1 MNSIIFKKLFLATF
15 FLLIISSQ
23 SFAASLEED
32 AKKECGELLTKG
44 QKYASEGNYPKALE
58 YFAKSEIIGEKYQ
71 FNTELFVVKLSTGQ
85 AYKNISNFGDAL
97 RYYMEALEIAKKTPD
112 LKDKG
117 VVIYDYIGTIYN
129 EEKDYKQSLDYHKR
143 AYIGGKEIKL
153 DVLRL
158 VSGINISD
166 VYNKLGDFKQSQKY
180 LMEIKP
186 LLKSELHK
194 QYWNINYAES
204 LFLEGKVTEARKIVE
219 SILKLTDEKNLKREE
234 DDHCYTCIVE
244 LLSKIYDNQNNMD
257 LAILYANKGLKHV
270 VQLQKRID
278 LYEQL
283 SKFHLKKQQP
293 IIAFQYKDSVV
304 LAKDSLSETIK
315 RGLFETNK
323 VKLKIR
329 DYQTEVKHHKENQEA
344 ERKLFIVVII
354 LCLLIFFFIYRAL
367 KNRII
372 KQRQEKIISE
382 NKKKIIDLEL
392 ERLKNNVAEKN
403 KKLSAKA
410 LYLSGR
416 NELIEEVIDSLN
428 EVPAITLN
436 RNVTNHIKTLKN
448 HLRVD
453 DEWDDF
459 INYFEQVNPNF
470 LKALQSK
477 HPQLT
482 ASDIRFICYMYM
494 NLDVKE
500 ISTIFNIT
508 VEATKKRKQRI
519 AKKMDIDMDT
529 MHEYLLKMT

>member
-1 MNSIIFKKLFLATF
+1 MNSIILKKLFISVF
-15 FLLIISSQ
+15 FLLIISPQ
-23 SFAASLEED
+23 SFASILDKD
-32 AKKECGELLTKG
+32 AKKECGELLKKG
-44 QKYASEGNYPKALE
+44 QEYASQGNYPKALE
-58 YFAKSEIIGEKYQ
+58 YLAKSEIIGEKNQ
-71 FNTELFVVKLSTGQ
+71 FNIELFVVKLSTGQ
-85 AYKNISNFGDAL
+85 VYKNISNFGDAL
-97 RYYMEALEIAKKTPD
+97 RYYIDALEIAKKVPE
-112 LKDKG
+112 LKEKG
-117 VVIYDYIGTIYN
+117 IVVYDYIGVIYS
-129 EEKDYKQSLDYHKR
+129 EEKDYNLALDYHMR
-143 AYIGGKEIKL
+143 AYKGSKEIKL
-153 DVLRL
+153 DALEF
-158 VSGINISD
+158 VSAINISD
-166 VYNKLGDFKQSQKY
+166 VYNKLGNFKQSQKY
-180 LMEIKP
+180 LMEVKHLVINQKQ
-186 LLKSELHK
+186 E

-204 LFLEGKVTEARKIVE
+204 LFLERKVQEAKRIVE
-219 SILKLTDEKNLKREE
+219 NTLKIANEKNLKVEE
-234 DDHCYTCIVE
+234 DDHCFTCIVE
-244 LLSKIYDNQNNMD
+244 LLSKIHEDLNNID
-257 LAILYANKGLKHV
+257 LAILYANKGVKYA
-270 VQLQKRID
+270 VQLQKKID

-283 SKFHLKKQQP
+283 SKLHLKKKEP
-293 IIAFQYKDSVV
+293 VIAFQYKDSVV

-329 DYQTEVKHHKENQEA
+329 DYQTEAKHHKENQEA
-344 ERKLFIVVII
+344 ERKLFIVLII

-382 NKKKIIDLEL
+382 NRKKIIDLEL

-428 EVPAITLN
+428 EVPSITLN

-459 INYFEQVNPNF
+459 INYFEQVNPDF
-470 LKALQSK
+470 LKALQNK

-494 NLDVKE
+494 NLDMKE

-519 AKKMDIDMDT
+519 AKKMEIDMDT